1 MKSKLEV
8 RQFAVERAT
17 MILGIGVQVN
27 DIIEKAKE
35 IEAYVIGEADLPET
49 YDEMNTIRGY
59 TDKLFETVTSSK

>member
-8 RQFAVERAT
+8 RQFAIERAT

-49 YDEMNTIRGY
+49 YDEMNALSGY
-59 TDKLFETVTSSK
+59 ANKVFNAVNSSK